1 MKKDLKITTNETFH
15 GMKIISDDD
24 CITVRNRYVLEV
36 NSSNKLVCRY
46 YDEKGLEEDNP
57 YEVDVYD
64 FGEKPN
70 ESNIT
75 GGIKRQVG
83 MRNMLISKRAV
94 RFIKR
99 LASN

>member
-1 MKKDLKITTNETFH
+1 MNNKNETKRFH
-15 GMKIISDDD
+15 GMKIISDQD
-24 CITVRNRYVLEV
+24 CITVRGHYVLEL
-36 NSSNKLVCRY
+36 NSSDNLVCRY
-46 YDEKGLEEDNP
+46 YDEHGLEEDDP
-57 YEVDVYD
+57 YEVNVFD
-64 FGEKPN
+64 FGEKPS

-83 MRNMLISKRAV
+83 MRNMLISKSAV